1 MALIQIKN
9 FKKSFQ
15 GHDVHKDINLEILNG
30 ECLGI
35 IGGSGVGK
43 SVLLKSLIGLIK
55 PDSGHIYFKDQ
66 DITKLNEDQLVE
78 IRKKIAYVFQNGALF
93 DSLSVFE
100 NLAYPLKE
108 HTALNED
115 EIYKKIYQTLEE
127 FGVLNAMNKYPAE
140 LSGGMQKRVGLARS
154 IIMGPEV
161 ILYDEPTAG
170 LDPYNTKIIQETILT
185 LKKKNVTSVFVTHD
199 MPSAFAV
206 CDRIA
211 FLNQGVVA
219 AVSKVE
225 DINNDANN
233 EISAFAN
240 GLRP

>member
-1 MALIQIKN
+1 MALIEIKH

-15 GHDVHKDINLEILNG
+15 GHDVHKDINLSINSG

-55 PDSGHIYFKDQ
+55 PDSGQVLFKDQ
-66 DITKLNEDQLVE
+66 DITQLNEDELVE
-78 IRKKIAYVFQNGALF
+78 VRKKIAYVFQNGALF
-93 DSLSVFE
+93 DSLSVYE

-108 HTALNED
+108 HTTMSEED
-115 EIYKKIYQTLEE
+115 IYHKIYKTLDE
-127 FGVLNAMNKYPAE
+127 FGVLNAIEKYPAE

-154 IIMGPEV
+154 IIMDPEV

-170 LDPYNTKIIQETILT
+170 LDPYNTKIIQETIIK
-185 LKKKNVTSVFVTHD
+185 LKNKNVTSIFVTHD

-219 AVSKVE
+219 AVS
-225 DINNDANN
+225 DIKEIENNNDN
-233 EISAFAN
+233 EISAFAK